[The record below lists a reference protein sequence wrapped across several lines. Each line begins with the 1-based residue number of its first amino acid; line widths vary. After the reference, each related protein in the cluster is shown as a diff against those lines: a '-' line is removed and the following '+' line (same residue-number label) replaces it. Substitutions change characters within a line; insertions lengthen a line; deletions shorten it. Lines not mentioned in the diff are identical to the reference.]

1 MTASASE
8 PPPGITSGPRRRDPV
23 VLLVDDQPIV
33 AELVRQM
40 LADHPEIGLHYCADP
55 FQALNVAN
63 QLQPTV
69 ILQDLVMPDVDGLT
83 LVKFFRANAATRE
96 TPLVVMSSTEEA
108 GTKAEAFRLGA
119 NDYLVKPPNRLE
131 LIARLQYHHRSCVNQ
146 RERRELLEQLAA
158 KEQRL
163 SAEMAAGRKYVE
175 SLLPPFLT
183 TPVSIQWRFDPS
195 AELGGDMLGYF
206 PLDAD
211 HLALYLLDVTGHGLG
226 SALLGVTVSN
236 LLRARSLPDTD
247 FLIPRQVMA
256 TLGRT
261 FQMEEHGERFFTMWY
276 GVFQHST
283 RRLSWSG
290 AGHPPALLFPGGH
303 NPPRELGSQNPA
315 VGMFAIDD
323 WEQDETEIPPDS
335 RLLIY
340 SDGAFEIHRPDG
352 SDWTFE
358 EFVEFVSRPQTSD
371 RPILDQLLDH
381 CRLLKGGPV
390 LDDDFSLLEAQ
401 L

>member
-1 MTASASE
+1 MTGTEVSLSV
-8 PPPGITSGPRRRDPV
+8 PRSRDPV

-40 LADHPEIGLHYCADP
+40 LSDHPEISLHYCADP

-63 QLQPTV
+63 QLNPTV
-69 ILQDLVMPDVDGLT
+69 ILQDLVMPDIDGLT

-146 RERRELLEQLAA
+146 WERRELLQQLAA

-183 TPVSIQWRFDPS
+183 SPVAVHWRFEPS
-195 AELGGDMLGYF
+195 EQLGGDMLGYF
-206 PLDAD
+206 PVDDD

-236 LLRARSLPDTD
+236 LLRARSLPETD
-247 FLIPRQVMA
+247 FLRPAQVLA

-261 FQMEEHGERFFTMWY
+261 FQMEDHGDRFFTLWY

-283 RRLSWSG
+283 RRLCWSG
-290 AGHPPALLFPGGH
+290 AGHPQALLFAEGL
-303 NPPRELGSQNPA
+303 NPPLELGSQNPA
-315 VGMFAIDD
+315 IGMFAIDD
-323 WEQDETEIPPDS
+323 WEQEEIEVPPHS

-352 SDWTFE
+352 TEWTFA
-358 EFVEFVSRPQTSD
+358 EFVEFVSRPDSAD
-371 RPILDQLLDH
+371 RPLLDQLVDH

-390 LDDDFSLLEAQ
+390 LDDDLSLLEVR

>member
-1 MTASASE
+1 
-8 PPPGITSGPRRRDPV
+8 
-23 VLLVDDQPIV
+23 
-33 AELVRQM
+33 
-40 LADHPEIGLHYCADP
+40 
-55 FQALNVAN
+55 
-63 QLQPTV
+63 
-69 ILQDLVMPDVDGLT
+69 
-83 LVKFFRANAATRE
+83 
-96 TPLVVMSSTEEA
+96 MSSTEEA

-146 RERRELLEQLAA
+146 WERRELLEQLAA

-226 SALLGVTVSN
+226 SARLGVTVSN

-390 LDDDFSLLEAQ
+390 LDDDFSLLEAH